1 MIEIEVTYNDHSQGY
16 FPIDQRQGWRVN
28 PAQRCLVIGHGVP
41 RIHVPLDNVLY
52 FTLLEK
58 PDPETIPMS
67 PDEVAAF
74 FEDKMGRPPICSGCG
89 RPAGVS

>member
-16 FPIDQRQGWRVN
+16 FPINPEEGWRVN

-58 PDPETIPMS
+58 PDPREEALRRAYGTSEAPEIPM
-67 PDEVAAF
+67 VRR
-74 FEDKMGRPPICSGCG
+74 GR
-89 RPAGVS
+89 

>member
-16 FPIDQRQGWRVN
+16 FPINPREGWRVN

-52 FTLLEK
+52 FTLL
-58 PDPETIPMS
+58 PGFAPARWHLCRRTR
-67 PDEVAAF
+67 
-74 FEDKMGRPPICSGCG
+74 RP
-89 RPAGVS
+89 